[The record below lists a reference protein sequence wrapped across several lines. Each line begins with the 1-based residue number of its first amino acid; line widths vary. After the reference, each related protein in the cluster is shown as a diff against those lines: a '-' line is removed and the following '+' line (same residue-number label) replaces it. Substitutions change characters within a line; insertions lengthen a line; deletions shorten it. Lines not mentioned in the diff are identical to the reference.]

1 MAPPLKIPVLAVR
14 TRPWAPFKQKINF
27 QSTSISTGSRVG
39 VVHCTCVHPIPNLG
53 PSFSFLNAGLG
64 YDLLNGVCTC
74 RAAFK
79 IAR

>member
-39 VVHCTCVHPIPNLG
+39 VVHCTCVHL
-53 PSFSFLNAGLG
+53 
-64 YDLLNGVCTC
+64 
-74 RAAFK
+74 
-79 IAR
+79 